1 MIKRIKQKIRH
12 FMCDI
17 LDWHS
22 PTKNIRVDGINLKS
36 YCKHCRRKIMQDSQ
50 VVDAWIKRNKIN
62 RKIPLHKLISNNP
75 KPKEKVI
82 KGQLTIFDIIGGKDE
97 Q

>member
-1 MIKRIKQKIRH
+1 MIKRIKQRIRH

-17 LDWHS
+17 LDRHS

-50 VVDAWIKRNKIN
+50 GNWF
-62 RKIPLHKLISNNP
+62 SY
-75 KPKEKVI
+75 
-82 KGQLTIFDIIGGKDE
+82 
-97 Q
+97 

>member
-1 MIKRIKQKIRH
+1 MATMKNQNLAKKNVPIYIQDCIRRMLKH
-12 FMCDI
+12 A
-17 LDWHS
+17 
-22 PTKNIRVDGINLKS
+22 NGIR
-36 YCKHCRRKIMQDSQ
+36 RDSQ